1 MHKSVSK
8 QTGLGGAKWTED
20 VHQSNK
26 EYTEFRGEQLV
37 ISPKHPSRR
46 FSDLGIFQEKFLKNM
61 IID

>member
-26 EYTEFRGEQLV
+26 EYTDFRGEQLV
-37 ISPKHPSRR
+37 ISPKTS
-46 FSDLGIFQEKFLKNM
+46 K
-61 IID
+61 